1 MDKDIMKMV
10 RGWFRRYEHYRQI
23 ARNAVRD
30 TALDGQGMDYSGIR
44 VQSTPTNASEGKIIR
59 ALSKQEEAEKICR
72 VVENT
77 KIVYRHDIRAMAII
91 DEVLSV
97 GMSVEQHIIRNYS
110 RSRPVYGSRSTL
122 YAVQKEILEEA
133 YAFAVDEGLI

>member
-10 RGWFRRYEHYRQI
+10 RGWFRHYEHYKQV

-30 TALDGQGMDYSGIR
+30 TAFARQGMDYSGVR
-44 VQSTPTNASEGKIIR
+44 VQSTPTNSNEGKIIR
-59 ALSKQEEAEKICR
+59 ALTAQEEAEKICR
-72 VVENT
+72 VVEKT
-77 KIVYRHDIRAMAII
+77 KIVYCHDIRATAII

-97 GMSVEQHIIRNYS
+97 GMSVEKHIIRNYA
-110 RSRPVYGSRSTL
+110 RSRPVYGSRSTM

-133 YAFAVDEGLI
+133 YAFAVDEELI